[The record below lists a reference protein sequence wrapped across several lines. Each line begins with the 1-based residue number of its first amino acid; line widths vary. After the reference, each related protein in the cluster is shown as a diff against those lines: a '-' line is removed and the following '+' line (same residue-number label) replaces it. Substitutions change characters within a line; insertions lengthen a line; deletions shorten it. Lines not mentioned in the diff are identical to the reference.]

1 MAFYNVNA
9 VSIAVIKDY
18 KVEWVKAYGHA
29 DFTKMKLATTQTLF
43 QAASISKSINSL
55 RNLKLVEGEKWFR

>member
-18 KVEWVKAYGHA
+18 KIECTLKARMLMQIVVK
-29 DFTKMKLATTQTLF
+29 KKLATTQTLF
-43 QAASISKSINSL
+43 KQ
-55 RNLKLVEGEKWFR
+55 

>member
-18 KVEWVKAYGHA
+18 KVEWVKIYGCRCVRE
-29 DFTKMKLATTQTLF
+29 K
-43 QAASISKSINSL
+43 ISYTSNVIS
-55 RNLKLVEGEKWFR
+55 GWFY